1 MPCASVS
8 EQSHP
13 VQVCEGVVD
22 EIPSKADVNEQ
33 ATQMVV
39 SPGSV
44 ALGRTAHQIS
54 QLEIFAIVMTTV

>member
-1 MPCASVS
+1 M
-8 EQSHP
+8 
-13 VQVCEGVVD
+13 QVCEEVVD
-22 EIPSKADVNEQ
+22 EVPSKADVNEQ

>member
-1 MPCASVS
+1 M
-8 EQSHP
+8 
-13 VQVCEGVVD
+13 QVCEEVVD
-22 EIPSKADVNEQ
+22 EVPSKADVNEQ

-44 ALGRTAHQIS
+44 ALGRTANQIS